1 MTNKINGFRR
11 FWLNLSFVF
20 MVFFGKQLPGLAQ
33 EGHDTSGITG
43 AAAVNTAIHQ
53 DTTGLQGHG
62 GHEGKFNAGHL
73 IMEHISDAHEWHLW
87 GNTHIP
93 LPVILKTD
101 KGLEVFS
108 SSRLSHEAVYNG
120 YKLEKNK
127 IKAVDA
133 SGTVDEEASARI
145 IDLSIT
151 KNVASMLLSITIM
164 LVVFISVANAY
175 VRNKGKAPSGIQSLI
190 EPIIMFIRDDIARSS
205 IGEKKYER
213 YMPYLLT
220 IFFFIWIN
228 NLLGLIPIFPGG
240 ANLTGNIAV
249 PLTLACFTFVIT
261 VLSGNAHYWKH
272 IFAMPGVPKW
282 VLIILT
288 PIEVLGIFIKPF
300 VLMVRLF
307 ANITAGHI
315 VLLVFFCLIFIFG
328 ENSAT
333 TGYITAIP
341 ALLFTVFINCL
352 ELLVG
357 LLQAYV
363 FTFLSAIYF
372 GMATADDP
380 HAEAHH

>member
-1 MTNKINGFRR
+1 MANKIKGFRA
-11 FWLNLSFVF
+11 FWVQAMLLVGLF
-20 MVFFGKQLPGLAQ
+20 MGNHPVAFAQ
-33 EGHDTSGITG
+33 EGHDSLARPET
-43 AAAVNTAIHQ
+43 AVSEAS
-53 DTTGLQGHG
+53 
-62 GHEGKFNAGHL
+62 GHEQAGEEAHGEGKKFNAGEM
-73 IMEHISDAHEWHLW
+73 IMEHIGDSHEWHLF
-87 GNTHIP
+87 GHTHLP
-93 LPVILKTD
+93 LPIILYTPT
-101 KGLEVFS
+101 GLELFS
-108 SSRLSHEAVYNG
+108 SSRLAEGAIYNS
-120 YKLEKNK
+120 YKLEKNH
-127 IKAVDA
+127 IKVVDA
-133 SGTVDEEASARI
+133 SGMINEEASSKI
-145 IDLSIT
+145 IDISIT
-151 KNVASMLLSITIM
+151 KNVASMLFSISIM
-164 LVVFISVANAY
+164 LLVFLSVAKAY
-175 VRNKGKAPSGIQSLI
+175 TRNSGKAPSGLQSMI
-190 EPIIMFIRDDIARSS
+190 EPIILFIRDDIAKAS
-205 IGEKKYER
+205 IGKKYER

-261 VLSGNAHYWKH
+261 ILSGNAHYWKH

-282 VLIILT
+282 VLVILT

-328 ENSAT
+328 QNSPT

-341 ALLFTVFINCL
+341 AILFTVFINCL

-372 GMATADDP
+372 GMATAEDP
-380 HAEAHH
+380 HAHAEGHH